1 MSLTN
6 RLTIL
11 FLAMLAVVVGGFSS
25 TLYFLARYHLRQQ
38 ASQQL
43 AAASNVI
50 GLVAETGPDGVE
62 WEKGV
67 TKSNLDPLLFEG
79 RIAWVVVDQT
89 GAVIEQSDTTAD
101 NVQLNH
107 RLLSLPIAS
116 TPVAFETGQ
125 RSWLA
130 IRKSISSTTAVDGPA
145 SNEAKSASDP
155 GEEKLFFPTLSIV
168 AAMEITGVHATLR
181 TLGSV
186 LLILSLAIWFT
197 TLLLSR
203 IVCQRAL
210 LPLRKMAQSAA
221 DIDAENLANQRLPP
235 IDSKDELATLKTSF
249 NDLLDRLQISFERQ
263 RRFVGDASH
272 QLRTPLTAIL
282 GQIEVAMRR
291 DRNVTEYQE
300 TLSTVHQRAIHLNK
314 IVESLLFLA
323 QTDSD
328 AGQPKVESI
337 NLATW
342 IPQYLS
348 SWSEHKRFDSIRFES
363 QVAGTCMVHSQS
375 VMLAESLNVLIDNAC
390 KYSLPNSLVTVRLCH
405 VDGRPQIQVLDH
417 GYGIGKEEERQLF
430 EPFFRAK
437 STRDRGIPG
446 VGLGLSLAKRL
457 ASAFGA
463 TLAFTRPLEGATCFA
478 IEFRNE

>member
-1 MSLTN
+1 
-6 RLTIL
+6 
-11 FLAMLAVVVGGFSS
+11 MLAVVVAGFSS
-25 TLYFLARYHLRQQ
+25 TLFFVARYHLLQQ
-38 ASQQL
+38 ASQQV
-43 AAASNVI
+43 AAASNVV

-62 WEKGV
+62 WEKNV

-79 RIAWVVVDQT
+79 RIAWVVIDQS
-89 GAVIEQSDTTAD
+89 GVVVEQSDTTVD
-101 NVQLNH
+101 NTRLNE
-107 RLLSLPIAS
+107 RLLSIPISS
-116 TPVAFETGQ
+116 TPVTFDSDH

-130 IRKSISSTTAVDGPA
+130 IRKYISVTNSVSGPA
-145 SNEAKSASDP
+145 SNETKSASDP
-155 GEEKLFFPTLSIV
+155 EEEKQFFPALSIV
-168 AAMEITGVHATLR
+168 VAMEITGVHATLR
-181 TLGSV
+181 ALGSV
-186 LLILSLAIWFT
+186 LLILSLAIWCT

-221 DIDAENLANQRLPP
+221 DIDADNLASQRLPP
-235 IDSKDELATLKTSF
+235 IDSNDELATLKTSF

-282 GQIEVAMRR
+282 GQIEVTMRR

-328 AGQPKVESI
+328 ACKPKVESI

-342 IPQYLS
+342 IPHYLS
-348 SWSEHKRFDSIRFES
+348 SWSGHERFESIQFES
-363 QVAGTCMVHSQS
+363 QVVGTCKVDAQS
-375 VMLAESLNVLIDNAC
+375 VMLAELLNVLIDNAC
-390 KYSLPNSLVTVRLCH
+390 KFSPPDSLVTVRLCL
-405 VDGRPQIQVLDH
+405 VDGQPQIQVLDH
-417 GYGIGKEEERQLF
+417 GYGIGKDEERRLF

-478 IEFRNE
+478 IEFRNG